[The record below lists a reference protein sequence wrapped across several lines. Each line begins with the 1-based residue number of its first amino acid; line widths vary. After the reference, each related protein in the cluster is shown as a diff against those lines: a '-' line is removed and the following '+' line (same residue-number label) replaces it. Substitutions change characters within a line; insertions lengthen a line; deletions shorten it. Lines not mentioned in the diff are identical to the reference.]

1 MTACCSVSKCDDAKS
16 LHMVIEKKK
25 SYIMSLSSKC
35 FRRHLV
41 FTTLWGPPPSFKS
54 GKKCLVCVNAKVCTP
69 LVRIGSRKDSGFI
82 YTETISELGF
92 NVVFP
97 LSQGQIVHF
106 SINTG
111 KKRQNLSEYFWF
123 GDQPTHKQN
132 THPPTFSN
140 LPSVLLFYLFTYIL
154 CRTHSRFI
162 WKIFFFLF
170 VAGLQNKAFAFSH
183 SKKHVGAQTF
193 ALYCLYRTLTKLAC
207 RLMSG
212 STY

>member
-1 MTACCSVSKCDDAKS
+1 
-16 LHMVIEKKK
+16 
-25 SYIMSLSSKC
+25 MSLSSKC

-54 GKKCLVCVNAKVCTP
+54 GKKCLVCVVQWNAKVCIP

-111 KKRQNLSEYFWF
+111 KKRQNLSEYF
-123 GDQPTHKQN
+123 
-132 THPPTFSN
+132 
-140 LPSVLLFYLFTYIL
+140 
-154 CRTHSRFI
+154 
-162 WKIFFFLF
+162 
-170 VAGLQNKAFAFSH
+170 
-183 SKKHVGAQTF
+183 
-193 ALYCLYRTLTKLAC
+193 
-207 RLMSG
+207 
-212 STY
+212 